1 MKNIFIKIR
10 NSIIGFFYRNLF
22 RKIAFKIDPEVTHDR
37 AVQMGKILGSN
48 ILFGKIT
55 SFFFSFSSPVLKQN
69 ICGITFENPIGLA
82 AGFDK
87 NAEIIEIMPSVGFGF
102 TEIGSI
108 TGQLC
113 LGNPKPRL
121 WRLPKSKGLVVH
133 YGLKNNGAEEISKRL
148 LEKKQKINKI
158 PLGINIAKTN
168 SSDIVG
174 IEKEIDDY
182 LKGIQAFL
190 NIGDYLA
197 INISCPNAHG
207 GQPFTDPDRLN
218 LLFQEINKFNIT
230 KPIFLKM
237 APDLSFEIVDK
248 IIELAEQY
256 NISGFICS
264 NITKNRNNP
273 KIISEEINQVPVD
286 IGGISG
292 KPSEEM
298 TNNLIAYVYKKT
310 KGEKIIIG
318 CGGIFSAKDAYKKI
332 RLGSSLLQLIT
343 GMIFEGPQLISE
355 INIGLCDLLKKDGF
369 KNINEA
375 IGIDSK

>member
-1 MKNIFIKIR
+1 IIGFLYRNIFKNIF
-10 NSIIGFFYRNLF
+10 
-22 RKIAFKIDPEVTHDR
+22 FKIDPEITHDR
-37 AVQMGKILGSN
+37 AVQMGRILGSN
-48 ILFGKIT
+48 IFFKKAV
-55 SFFFSFSSPVLKQN
+55 SFCLNFSDPALKQN

-108 TGQLC
+108 TGQSC
-113 LGNPKPRL
+113 LGNLKPRL

-133 YGLKNNGAEEISKRL
+133 YGLNNDGAEVISKRL
-148 LEKKQKINKI
+148 IKKNQQINKI

-174 IEKEIDDY
+174 IEKEINDY

-197 INISCPNAHG
+197 INISCPNAYG

-218 LLFQEINKFNIT
+218 LLFQEINKLNIK
-230 KPIFLKM
+230 KPVFLKM

-256 NISGFICS
+256 HISGFICS

-273 KIISEEINQVPVD
+273 KIILEEINQVPVG

-298 TNNLIAYVYKKT
+298 TNNLITYVYKKT

-318 CGGIFSAKDAYKKI
+318 CGGIFSAEDAYKKI

-343 GMIFEGPQLISE
+343 GIIFEGPQLISE
-355 INIGLCDLLKKDGF
+355 INIGLCNLLKKDGF

-375 IGIDSK
+375 IGIDFK